1 MKGSYSFYDVFVNPS
16 NVRTDKSTPISKEIK
31 RVYDVTGD
39 KAIMPQTAPYTLTYK
54 RQSYK
59 LTPEEMNEWQ
69 KTSGKYITSELNSII
84 DTEEYKSKTDEE
96 KAKILADVSTKGSE
110 FAKNSFLYENE
121 VIADQPKQTEVER
134 INSLYD
140 TRIKES
146 TYNAY
151 TKLGITDDELSKLI
165 KAKGDEKADTLDN
178 LNSLKDLDIEK
189 RRLYAASLYSLSKES
204 REKVKRYV
212 LDLDISKEEKINILK
227 ELKGFTVNTE
237 KGTVKLN

>member
-1 MKGSYSFYDVFVNPS
+1 VIVEHLISVEEYEERFGAEDDAVQSIGDTQCRNSYY
-16 NVRTDKSTPISKEIK
+16 
-31 RVYDVTGD
+31 
-39 KAIMPQTAPYTLTYK
+39 YK
-54 RQSYK
+54 REGVRVGELIYK
-59 LTPEEMNEWQ
+59 E
-69 KTSGKYITSELNSII
+69 
-84 DTEEYKSKTDEE
+84 
-96 KAKILADVSTKGSE
+96 
-110 FAKNSFLYENE
+110 
-121 VIADQPKQTEVER
+121 KQTR
-134 INSLYD
+134 TTL
-140 TRIKES
+140 KES